1 VHRIDGTAK
10 QMYIVL
16 CQVYKDNTH
25 HKQITN
31 TLWVGS
37 QFSPDPE
44 HARGMVCAQ
53 VSVQANDRQ

>member
-1 VHRIDGTAK
+1 
-10 QMYIVL
+10 MYIVL

-31 TLWVGS
+31 TLSVGS
-37 QFSPDPE
+37 GFSPDPE

-53 VSVQANDRQ
+53 VIVQANDHQ